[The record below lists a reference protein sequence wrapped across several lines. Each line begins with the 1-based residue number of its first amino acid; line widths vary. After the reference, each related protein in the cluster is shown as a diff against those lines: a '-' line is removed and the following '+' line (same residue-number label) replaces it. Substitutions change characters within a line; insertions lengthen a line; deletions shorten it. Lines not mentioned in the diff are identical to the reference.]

1 MDRAVGVRAGTPGD
15 DALFRRLAT
24 ELDAVPAID
33 NHTHLRGR
41 NIVNPDF
48 DAFSPVL
55 LRSTNPWLPAV
66 LKARFGV
73 APTPGDWKQ
82 TIAQLDK
89 AREAMIARLTQDGY
103 WGDHL
108 DYTHTLVNM
117 NQQDRTDGRRLR
129 WVPHAS
135 VFLYPV
141 AARHLMERS
150 PSHEAD
156 IAEAQKDLHRFLAEA
171 NLKTVP
177 SDLPGYVKFV
187 DDTLSRWQMEGAV
200 AVKFSEA
207 YLRTL
212 RIADV
217 PEQRAA
223 VLYARGQ
230 KEALAREEYIELQ
243 DFLWRHILLKAG
255 ELSLPVHIHSS
266 LGVPPFLRALESDVR
281 NLEDVFTDPRFF
293 KTPVVLIHG
302 GGPWHEIA
310 AYLALKPNVWVDISS
325 MAFVYPTREF
335 ARILPTHLTF
345 VPQKVLF
352 GTDAGGSPGVP
363 NDDVHHIL
371 LSRAT
376 GDALYLALAGLVR
389 TVS

>member
-1 MDRAVGVRAGTPGD
+1 MSRLPVIVLVLAVSLSWTAPLASAQEPPAPWRE
-15 DALFRRLAT
+15 DALFKRLAT

-41 NIVNPDF
+41 NVFNPDF

-55 LRSTNPWLPAV
+55 LRSTNPWLPSV

-82 TIAQLDK
+82 TNAQLDK
-89 AREAMIARLTQDGY
+89 AREEMIARLTQDGY
-103 WGDHL
+103 WRDHL
-108 DYTHTLVNM
+108 DYTRTDIALVNT
-117 NQQDRTDGRRLR
+117 NQQDRTDGRRFR

-141 AARHLMERS
+141 AAPHLMERS
-150 PSHEAD
+150 PSHDAD

-187 DDTLSRWQMEGAV
+187 DDTLSRWQTEGAV
-200 AVKFSEA
+200 AVKFWEA

-243 DFLWRHILLKAG
+243 DFLWRHILLKAA

-266 LGVPPFLRALESDVR
+266 LGAAISCQGPP
-281 NLEDVFTDPRFF
+281 P
-293 KTPVVLIHG
+293 
-302 GGPWHEIA
+302 
-310 AYLALKPNVWVDISS
+310 
-325 MAFVYPTREF
+325 
-335 ARILPTHLTF
+335 
-345 VPQKVLF
+345 
-352 GTDAGGSPGVP
+352 
-363 NDDVHHIL
+363 
-371 LSRAT
+371 
-376 GDALYLALAGLVR
+376 
-389 TVS
+389 